1 METEEGDRRRRGR
14 PKIRRRDN
22 GKIYIEMADVNS
34 RERRTSDVALSP
46 LKGQR
51 GRRGCGVR
59 ASTYMEI

>member
-1 METEEGDRRRRGR
+1 MEREVGGRRRR

-22 GKIYIEMADVNS
+22 GKRDIEMAEVNN

-46 LKGQR
+46 LKGQIE
-51 GRRGCGVR
+51 RRGCGVR